1 VNKRQALGLSIVGA
15 LALLIVLLAVTVVQ
29 AKPDAAST
37 AASAVQA
44 DIVSGT
50 ISYQGRLL
58 DSEGHPVDGARAMTF
73 RLYPQATEGT
83 PLWSGMFPVPVEHG
97 LFSVNLPVPPDLFD
111 GQALW
116 LGVQVEGEAEM
127 VPRQQLTPVPYAFSL
142 RPGAVINGNLAGGAS
157 SGVLQVINTSMD
169 PQAPAVFGA
178 NFGGGPGG
186 TFTST
191 GHVGVQGFSNDYGV
205 AGYGTWGVG
214 VRGDSKG
221 GIGVLGTS
229 TDDFGIWGTSTNS
242 DGIVGD
248 SAVGSGLHGRSITGT
263 GVTAYS
269 QYGAGIRARSD
280 EGHALVT
287 DGPSLI
293 QGPNPR
299 QIALLKWYPA
309 IETPTSF
316 TVGLAPSSTAFDGA
330 NMWVTNAGSRSVS
343 VLRASDGAHVMTPTV
358 GVGPVGIAYDGI
370 NMWVTNYSD
379 NTVSVLRAS
388 DGAHVM
394 TITVGIGPQGIAF
407 DGANMWVVN
416 RLSSSVSVLRASDG
430 AHVMTPTVG
439 GMPYAIAF
447 GGANMW
453 ITDIIDES
461 VQVLRADDGAHV
473 MTIPVDP
480 NPAGIAFDGANMW
493 VSSEDFEGKVT
504 VLRASDGAQVA
515 VIPVGNSP
523 SGIAFDGVNVWVV
536 NKNDGTVSIL
546 RAGDFSLVKV
556 VPVGTWPSAIAFD
569 GANMWVANWNDGTVS
584 KR

>member
-1 VNKRQALGLSIVGA
+1 MVGA
-15 LALLIVLLAVTVVQ
+15 LALLILLLAVTVVQ
-29 AKPDAAST
+29 AKPDVVPT
-37 AASAVQA
+37 AAPAVQA

-58 DSEGHPVDGARAMTF
+58 DSEGHPVDGAQAMTF
-73 RLYPQATEGT
+73 RLYSQAIEGI

-97 LFSVNLPVPPDLFD
+97 LFSVNLPVPPELFD

-127 VPRQQLTPVPYAFSL
+127 APRQPLTPTPYAFSL
-142 RPGAVINGNLAGGAS
+142 RPGAVINGNLAGGVS

-191 GHVGVQGFSNDYGV
+191 GHVGVQGFSDDYGV
-205 AGYGTWGVG
+205 VGYGTWDVG
-214 VRGDSKG
+214 VHGSSRG

-229 TDDFGIWGTSTNS
+229 TDDFGIWRTSTNS

-248 SAVGSGLHGRSITGT
+248 SAVGSGMYGRSITGT

-269 QYGAGIRARSD
+269 QHGAGIRTRSD

-293 QGPNPR
+293 QGPTPQ

-316 TVGLAPSSTAFDGA
+316 TVGLAPSSIAFDGA

-343 VLRASDGAHVMTPTV
+343 VLRASDGAHVMTPSV
-358 GVGPVGIAYDGI
+358 GMGPVGIAYDG
-370 NMWVTNYSD
+370 M
-379 NTVSVLRAS
+379 
-388 DGAHVM
+388 
-394 TITVGIGPQGIAF
+394 
-407 DGANMWVVN
+407 NMWVVN
-416 RLSSSVSVLRASDG
+416 RWSGSVSVLRASDG
-430 AHVMTPTVG
+430 AHVMTPTTG
-439 GMPYAIAF
+439 GVPIGIAF
-447 GGANMW
+447 DGTNMW
-453 ITDIIDES
+453 ITDIDDDS
-461 VQVLRADDGAHV
+461 VQVLRANDGAHV

-480 NPAGIAFDGANMW
+480 NPVGVAFDGANMW

-504 VLRASDGAQVA
+504 VLQTSDGARMA

-523 SGIAFDGVNVWVV
+523 WGIAFDGANVWVA

-546 RAGDFSLVKV
+546 RASDFSLVKV

-569 GANMWVANWNDGTVS
+569 GANTWVANWDDDTVS